1 MDGFYCRSDYHKDQ
15 NVSLD
20 SSYLSL
26 NQALLDISQ
35 SDDSYMEI
43 SDDVA

>member
-1 MDGFYCRSDYHKDQ
+1 
-15 NVSLD
+15 
-20 SSYLSL
+20 LSL